1 VQASEPP
8 TAANPSQETSV
19 RLSTI
24 DLTAV
29 VVDWNLPDHTIR
41 CVRALVEDGIPASR
55 VVVVE
60 NGPTEQTWQRVSAEL
75 AASVLIR
82 LQQNVGYGAAANIG
96 ARALEGRAYLV
107 ANNDAFVHRR
117 GTIGRMLE
125 ALAHDEVGVVVP
137 RLLSADLSLQRT
149 VLPFSTPLPALVRA
163 SGLSRFVPNRWQPRV
178 STHWDHSSSREI
190 ETAVGAVLLVEG
202 RLWEHLA
209 GFEQSAFMYAEE
221 FDLCWRARELGR
233 KTWFEADAEFVHLGG
248 ASTDRRWSDHDRST
262 EVASSEAAMIRRHL
276 SPSRAKLTL
285 AFMRAGVAAR
295 AVCFAAVGKSEAAES
310 CRGFLAGLNQ
320 TRGLEIEPSAP
331 SPSIEIVR
339 PRG

>member
-1 VQASEPP
+1 VQAPEPP
-8 TAANPSQETSV
+8 TAADPSQEASA
-19 RLSTI
+19 RLSAI

-41 CVRALVEDGIPASR
+41 CVRALVEDGIPAGR

-60 NGPTEQTWQRVSAEL
+60 NAPTEQTWQRVSAEL
-75 AASVLIR
+75 ADSVLIR
-82 LQQNVGYGAAANIG
+82 LEQNVGYGSAANIG
-96 ARALEGRAYLV
+96 TRALEGRAYLV

-117 GTIGRMLE
+117 GTIGRMVD
-125 ALAHDEVGVVVP
+125 ALARDEVGIVVP
-137 RLLSADLSLQRT
+137 RLLNADLSLQRT

-178 STHWDHSSSREI
+178 STHWDHSSSQEI
-190 ETAVGAVLLVEG
+190 ETAVGAVLLVDG
-202 RLWEHLA
+202 RLWEQLA

-233 KTWFEADAEFVHLGG
+233 KTWFESDAEFVHLGG
-248 ASTDRRWSDHDRST
+248 ASTDRRWSDSERSA

-276 SPSRAKLTL
+276 SPARATLTL
-285 AFMRAGVAAR
+285 ALMRVGVAAR
-295 AVCFAAVGKSEAAES
+295 AVCFAAVGESEAAES
-310 CRGFLAGLNQ
+310 YRGFLAGLGQ
-320 TRGLEIEPSAP
+320 TRGLGIEPPAP
-331 SPSIEIVR
+331 SPSIEILR